1 MWLEICVGMMHLP
14 PQQVWD
20 MSIKEITLAIKGFTE
35 YNTGKKSE
43 PMDKSDLERLKE
55 MYPDN

>member
-1 MWLEICVGMMHLP
+1 MLHLP